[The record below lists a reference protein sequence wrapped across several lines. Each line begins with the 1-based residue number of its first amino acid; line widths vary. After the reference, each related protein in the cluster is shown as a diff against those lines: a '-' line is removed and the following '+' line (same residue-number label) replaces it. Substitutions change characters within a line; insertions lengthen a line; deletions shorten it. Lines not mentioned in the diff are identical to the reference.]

1 MSRSPD
7 QPLFYGYWL
16 IGAAFV
22 AQFVSIGMYSYVL
35 GAFMI
40 PMTEELGWSRADFS
54 LTRTIGQLVMAG
66 VGVFVGVDVDRLGG
80 RPVVLIG
87 ATILMLSLMAH
98 TWVESL
104 WMWWLLNG
112 VCVTVGCAMVGNLV
126 VNVTLSK
133 WFVVNR
139 GKAIAFAAMGVSLG
153 GVIIMPLSTWLV
165 DTLGWREAWIW
176 LGLLS
181 GVLMYPPARWTRA

>member
-66 VGVFVGVDVDRLGG
+66 VGVFVGVYVDRLGG

-165 DTLGWREAWIW
+165 DT
-176 LGLLS
+176 
-181 GVLMYPPARWTRA
+181 